1 MYALMSGVTLRDRL
15 LVSTLHRLE
24 RDALFEPSAKN
35 LFEGAMSGMTRALSL
50 EYGDWHTQYIPP
62 SSQESYQDSL
72 DNRYEGLGFL
82 SKIHEEEDEKKLF
95 IAPHYDTPAY
105 RAGLRSG
112 DQIIEIDGMPVADK
126 SHGEIYELLRQQPE
140 AHLSVVPFG
149 QTEPQDYVV
158 PRERLRSDSVVGDY
172 FDAHRRVFRLET
184 HPQIGYI
191 RISSFTPKTADE
203 FSKALDSMTQSGVKS
218 FILDLRDNSGGDV
231 GSCTQIASMLI
242 PYNPNNPKQ
251 NMIVT
256 VRTRHGFG
264 QDRTLLPGLH
274 QCDLPM
280 VVLINEET
288 ASASEI
294 LAATLQDHRR
304 ATIVGTRSFG
314 KGVIQ
319 NIIEL
324 PFQSGILQLTSSEYR
339 RPNGAGIQRRN
350 NAKKSDEWGVLPDN
364 IVEFSEAEQ
373 SAVLQYR
380 LWRSSVI
387 SAERSEVLELFRQQI
402 IGQNNDHE
410 GDEEREPFRFIG
422 NAPYYD
428 AQLDEAVRV
437 LLMYDQSRH
446 P

>member
-1 MYALMSGVTLRDRL
+1 
-15 LVSTLHRLE
+15 
-24 RDALFEPSAKN
+24 
-35 LFEGAMSGMTRALSL
+35 
-50 EYGDWHTQYIPP
+50 
-62 SSQESYQDSL
+62 
-72 DNRYEGLGFL
+72 
-82 SKIHEEEDEKKLF
+82 
-95 IAPHYDTPAY
+95 
-105 RAGLRSG
+105 
-112 DQIIEIDGMPVADK
+112 
-126 SHGEIYELLRQQPE
+126 
-140 AHLSVVPFG
+140 
-149 QTEPQDYVV
+149 
-158 PRERLRSDSVVGDY
+158 
-172 FDAHRRVFRLET
+172 
-184 HPQIGYI
+184 
-191 RISSFTPKTADE
+191 
-203 FSKALDSMTQSGVKS
+203 VKS

-242 PYNPNNPKQ
+242 PYNPYNPKQ
-251 NMIVT
+251 NVIVT

-264 QDRTLLPGLH
+264 QDRTLLSGLH

-294 LAATLQDHRR
+294 LAAALQDHRR

-339 RPNGAGIQRRN
+339 RPNGAGIQRRTN
-350 NAKKSDEWGVLPDN
+350 VKDSGTKDSDEWGVLPDN
-364 IVEFSEAEQ
+364 IIEFSEAEQ

-402 IGQNNDHE
+402 IGQKNDHE
-410 GDEEREPFRFIG
+410 ENEEREPFQFTG

-437 LLMYDQSRH
+437 LLTYDQNR
-446 P
+446 PQ